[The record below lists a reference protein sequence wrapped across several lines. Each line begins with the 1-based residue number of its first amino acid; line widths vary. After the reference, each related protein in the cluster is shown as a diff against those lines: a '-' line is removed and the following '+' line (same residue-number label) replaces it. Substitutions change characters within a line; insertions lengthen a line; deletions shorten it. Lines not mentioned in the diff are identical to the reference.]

1 MRAHVRAQI
10 TCKKPYKKFDTQK
23 LGFLLKVAVLKFTP
37 LVTQI
42 QKLGRPPLRLK
53 NMFRSALVHKTMLA
67 AKGMYAQILEK
78 IKVLKN
84 DIGYI

>member
-10 TCKKPYKKFDTQK
+10 TCKKPYKKLDTQK

-42 QKLGRPPLRLK
+42 
-53 NMFRSALVHKTMLA
+53 
-67 AKGMYAQILEK
+67 
-78 IKVLKN
+78 
-84 DIGYI
+84 